1 VLVGE
6 TSPGADRE
14 PLRPALWKAHET
26 CLDGRVDEHR
36 AIVARGSDVSGRFG
50 TVTAVA
56 PVEDL
61 LRQLVPQVIGVLV
74 RRYGQFDACEDA
86 VQEALLA
93 AALQWPE
100 QGVPDNPK
108 SWLIT
113 VASRRMTDQVRSEIA
128 RRRREETVALMDE
141 ATVPAPGEETT
152 PDQDDTLT
160 LLFLCCHPELQAA
173 SQVALTLRAVGGLTT
188 AQIAGAF
195 MVPEATMGQRISRA
209 KQRIKST
216 GSQFEMPPE
225 PERAERL
232 RVVLHVLYLIFNEGY
247 TATSGPD
254 LQRGDLTGE
263 AIRLTRA
270 VRRLLPDDG
279 EVSGLLALMLLT
291 DARRAARTRDNGELI
306 PLAEQDRTLWNA
318 ESIKEG
324 VELVTEALGN
334 SAVGPYQLQAAIA
347 AIHDESASTE
357 TTDWPQIVALYRL
370 LEQLSPNPMVTLN
383 HAVAVAMVAGP
394 RAGLDLLEP
403 LDGDSRVA
411 NHHRL
416 AAVRAHL
423 LEQAGDRD
431 AARAGYLLA
440 ARRTTSLPEQRYL
453 EAKAASLSDER

>member
-1 VLVGE
+1 V
-6 TSPGADRE
+6 T
-14 PLRPALWKAHET
+14 T
-26 CLDGRVDEHR
+26 
-36 AIVARGSDVSGRFG
+36 AIGID
-50 TVTAVA
+50 
-56 PVEDL
+56 DL

-113 VASRRMTDQVRSEIA
+113 VASRRMTDQLRSEIA

-141 ATVPAPGEETT
+141 AVVPAPGDELA

-160 LLFLCCHPELQAA
+160 LLFLCCHPELQPP

-209 KQRIKST
+209 KQRIKVT
-216 GSQFEMPPE
+216 GSTFEMPPE
-225 PERAERL
+225 PERADRL

-254 LQRGDLTGE
+254 LQRSELTGE

-270 VRRLLPDDG
+270 VRRLLPNDG
-279 EVSGLLALMLLT
+279 EVAGLLALMLLT
-291 DARRAARTRDNGELI
+291 DARRPARTRQDGELI

-324 VELVTEALGN
+324 VALVTEALAG
-334 SAVGPYQLQAAIA
+334 SALGPYQVQAAIA
-347 AIHDESASTE
+347 AIHDEAESTE
-357 TTDWPQIVALYRL
+357 ATDWPQIVALYKI

-383 HAVAVAMVAGP
+383 QAIAVAMVDGP
-394 RAGLDLLEP
+394 RAGLELLEP
-403 LDGDSRVA
+403 LDQDNRVA

-423 LEQAGDRD
+423 QELAGDT
-431 AARAGYLLA
+431 ARARASYQLA

-453 EAKAASLSDER
+453 EAKAAKLAEET